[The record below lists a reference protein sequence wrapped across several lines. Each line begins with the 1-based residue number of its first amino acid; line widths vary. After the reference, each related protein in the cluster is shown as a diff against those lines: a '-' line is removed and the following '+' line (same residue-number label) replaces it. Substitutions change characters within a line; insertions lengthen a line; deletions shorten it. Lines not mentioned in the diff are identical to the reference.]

1 MPDQEVVKLEGMTL
15 EKLQIIIEAY
25 TKPYR
30 DELEKV
36 KKQTTATTVHVEQQ
50 TSRMA
55 SSFKKIAGVV
65 AAALSI
71 TAIVAFGKS
80 CIDLGSQLAEV
91 DNVIQQA
98 VPSMEGR
105 IDSFAK
111 NAIQQFGMSEIAAK
125 RYTGVFASMAR
136 GFKFSEESAASM
148 GISLTGLAADVAS
161 FYDTSQAEAFTK
173 LKSIFTGE
181 TETLKDLGIV
191 MTQTALDAYA
201 LENGYGKTTKAMSE
215 AEKVALRY
223 AFVQEKLRFA
233 QGDFARTSG
242 SWANQVRILSEQ
254 FNALKATI
262 GQGLINAFTPVIQV
276 INLVL
281 AKLQTLASYFKA
293 FTSALFGNAGGVGD
307 VSDAMGNAAG
317 ASGTV
322 ADNLGNA
329 AKSAKKL
336 KEYTLGIDELNVFNP
351 DDGDGG
357 DGTGGAGVGGVPD
370 FGNFSGELFSDVTIN
385 PAVEEAAQRLKG
397 ALDAIKIAADPTR
410 EALKRLWDEGF
421 AKLGDFIWTGLKDF
435 YHEFLVPLGKWTL
448 GTGIPMFADA
458 INNFLLR
465 VDWTKINK
473 ALRNFW
479 QALEPFAEKVGEGLL
494 KFFQDLLNVG
504 ASFINI
510 VVPGGLNG
518 IANAI
523 KRIDPEQAKAVGYGI
538 GIIATSVAALKITKN
553 TLDFFDKFKGVI
565 LAAGGASTFGIT
577 LTLSLVAA
585 TGLSWATALNLLDR
599 YENGTPEQKEEIEG
613 EWNKN
618 KNESVQKNK
627 WGMGSSYAQQSSATD
642 AYLNDNAYKKQ
653 FESIKHW
660 IEEGKK
666 IRQQEE
672 KDHSA
677 WLDGLNKNFQK
688 KWSEFEAWWD
698 NTGIPSWWE
707 KDVTPWFTAE
717 KWSGLYNNIKTS
729 LEKKWDETVAVWAS
743 GIQRWWESNVSPWF
757 TFERWSAIYESVKT
771 SLKNTWDNA
780 ASQWSGDISK
790 WWSESVSPW
799 FTVQKW
805 AELYETIKKQLKDA
819 WDNASETWKTDISTW
834 WNKNVAPWFTV
845 QKWSDLY
852 ETLKSQLKMKWDEA
866 SEAWK
871 NDIFTWWSD
880 DVSPWFTVQRWSE
893 LYQTVKKQ
901 LKDTWDTAA
910 GAWKTDISD
919 WWTNNVAPWFTLKQW
934 TDMMARVP
942 DAFRDIFKVA
952 VNAAREQLNRL
963 IDWLNDKFYVSFD
976 GLEVGGKEIFP
987 AFDVQL
993 FTIPHIP
1000 AFADGGVINS
1010 GQLFLANEAGP
1021 ELVGKYG
1028 SKSGVMNNKQIVD
1041 AVSEGVAVAVA
1052 NVMTAFQDSGSGEP
1066 TNINLVVDGRTLA
1079 TVQTNTQKRS
1089 GYSFRNVKT
1098 V

>member
-1 MPDQEVVKLEGMTL
+1 MTL

-65 AAALSI
+65 VAALSI

-148 GISLTGLAADVAS
+148 GITLTGLAADVAS

-254 FNALKATI
+254 FNALKAII

-336 KEYTLGIDELNVFNP
+336 KEYTLGIDELNVLNP

-370 FGNFSGELFSDVTIN
+370 FGNFSGELFSDVTVN
-385 PAVEEAAQRLKG
+385 PAVEEAAQRLKE
-397 ALDAIKIAADPTR
+397 ALDAIKIAAEPTR

-421 AKLGDFIWTGLKDF
+421 AKLGNFIWTGLKDF

-458 INNFLLR
+458 VNNFLLR
-465 VDWTKINK
+465 VNWPAIND

-479 QALEPFAEKVGEGLL
+479 RALEPFAEKVGEGILR
-494 KFFQDLLNVG
+494 FFHDLLDVG

-518 IANAI
+518 IAAALNSIDPVKAEQIGYALGVIATALIGLQTVGTVAGGIKTLGSAI
-523 KRIDPEQAKAVGYGI
+523 KTLPGAGLLAGLFGSGGFLI
-538 GIIATSVAALKITKN
+538 GLQNLARGLGGTGTASFDVIVVWFMELLNDSLDKLLPNWVTNFLGNLVA
-553 TLDFFDKFKGVI
+553 G
-565 LAAGGASTFGIT
+565 LAAGAVAGSWLPGLGTAAGAIIGGIVGALNGIEIDGKSILKIIGNKIFNWDTMQSLLQTAKDAFKRAFSGNEAWYEIGKDIILGIGAGISGAFAFLLEPIGDLLDWIVEGICSVFGIHSPAESMKPYGGYILLGIIEGFRNTFGEWAA
-577 LTLSLVAA
+577 SL
-585 TGLSWATALNLLDR
+585 N
-599 YENGTPEQKEEIEG
+599 
-613 EWNKN
+613 EWY
-618 KNESVQKNK
+618 
-627 WGMGSSYAQQSSATD
+627 SSYIS
-642 AYLNDNAYKKQ
+642 
-653 FESIKHW
+653 
-660 IEEGKK
+660 
-666 IRQQEE
+666 
-672 KDHSA
+672 
-677 WLDGLNKNFQK
+677 
-688 KWSEFEAWWD
+688 
-698 NTGIPSWWE
+698 
-707 KDVTPWFTAE
+707 PWFTAQ
-717 KWSGLYNNIKTS
+717 KWSDLYNTIKEQ
-729 LEKKWDETVAVWAS
+729 LKKTWDETVGA
-743 GIQRWWESNVSPWF
+743 
-757 TFERWSAIYESVKT
+757 
-771 SLKNTWDNA
+771 
-780 ASQWSGDISK
+780 
-790 WWSESVSPW
+790 
-799 FTVQKW
+799 
-805 AELYETIKKQLKDA
+805 
-819 WDNASETWKTDISTW
+819 WKTDISTW

>member
-1 MPDQEVVKLEGMTL
+1 MTL

-30 DELEKV
+30 DELDKV

-55 SSFKKIAGVV
+55 LSFKKIAGVV
-65 AAALSI
+65 AAVLNI
-71 TAIVAFGKS
+71 TDIVAFGKS

-105 IDSFAK
+105 IDLFAK

-148 GISLTGLAADVAS
+148 GITLTGLAADVAS

-223 AFVQEKLRFA
+223 AFVQDKLRFA

-242 SWANQVRILSEQ
+242 SWANQVRILNEQ

-276 INLVL
+276 TNLVL

-336 KEYTLGIDELNVFNP
+336 KEYTLGIDELNVLNP

-370 FGNFSGELFSDVTIN
+370 FGNFSGELFSDVTVN
-385 PAVEEAAQRLKG
+385 PAVEEAAQRLKE

-458 INNFLLR
+458 VNNFLLR
-465 VDWTKINK
+465 VNWPAIND

-479 QALEPFAEKVGEGLL
+479 RALEPFAEKVGEGLL
-494 KFFQDLLNVG
+494 KFFNDLLDVG
-504 ASFINI
+504 ASFINTI
-510 VVPGGLNG
+510 IPGGLNG
-518 IANAI
+518 IASAL
-523 KRIDPEQAKAVGYGI
+523 KKIDPDQAEAIGYGL
-538 GIIATSVAALKITKN
+538 GVIATSIAAFKVTKDILN
-553 TLDFFDKFKGVI
+553 FFDKLKGVV
-565 LAAGGASTFGIT
+565 LAAGGASTLGIT
-577 LTLSLVAA
+577 LTLSLIAA
-585 TGLSWATALNLLDR
+585 TGVSWAAALELLDR
-599 YENGTPEQKEEIEG
+599 YENGTPEDRAEIEG

-618 KNESVQKNK
+618 KYDSVQKNK
-627 WGMGSSYAQQSSATD
+627 WGMGSRYAQQSDATD
-642 AYLNDNAYKKQ
+642 AYFNDNAYKNQ

-666 IRQQEE
+666 IRLQEE
-672 KDHSA
+672 KDHSE
-677 WLDGLNKNFQK
+677 WLDGLNKNAQT
-688 KWSEFEAWWD
+688 KWNNFKTWWG
-698 NTGIPSWWE
+698 NTGISSWWE
-707 KDVTPWFTAE
+707 KDVSPWFTVE
-717 KWSGLYNNIKTS
+717 KWSGLFDNMKTS
-729 LEKKWDETVAVWAS
+729 LKKKWDETVSVWA
-743 GIQRWWESNVSPWF
+743 GDIQNWWNNNVSPWF
-757 TFERWSAIYESVKT
+757 TMEKWNTVYSNIKT
-771 SLKNTWDNA
+771 SLKNTWDNIVF
-780 ASQWSGDISK
+780 QWSGDISK
-790 WWSESVSPW
+790 WWGENVSPW
-799 FTVQKW
+799 FTADKW
-805 AELYETIKKQLKDA
+805 SDLYKTIKQELQKT
-819 WDNASETWKTDISTW
+819 WDQTAEEWATNISNW
-834 WNKNVAPWFTV
+834 WNKNVSPWFTI

-852 ETLKSQLKMKWDEA
+852 ETIKAQLRQKWNDTSEEWRTNLSEWWTNDVSSWFTLKKWLDLYDSVKTSLKTKWDETVKN
-866 SEAWK
+866 WK
-871 NDIFTWWSD
+871 TDLSNWWNN
-880 DVSPWFTVQRWSE
+880 DVSPWFTLE
-893 LYQTVKKQ
+893 
-901 LKDTWDTAA
+901 
-910 GAWKTDISD
+910 
-919 WWTNNVAPWFTLKQW
+919 QW
-934 TDMMARVP
+934 MKMMNKVP
-942 DAFRDIFKVA
+942 EAFGEIFKGA
-952 VNAAREQLNRL
+952 VNAAREQLNKL
-963 IDWLNDKFYVSFD
+963 IDWVNDKLHISF
-976 GLEVGGKEIFP
+976 GGIELGDKEIP
-987 AFDVQL
+987 GFDFQL

-1000 AFADGGVINS
+1000 AFATGGFPEDG
-1010 GQLFLANEAGP
+1010 LFFANHN
-1021 ELVGKYG
+1021 ELVGGFKG
-1028 SKSGVMNNKQIVD
+1028 RT
-1041 AVSEGVAVAVA
+1041 AVA
-1052 NVMTAFQDSGSGEP
+1052 NNDQITEGIKQAVIEGMIEVMSQYSGNEE
-1066 TNINLVVDGRTLA
+1066 NVVIETHVDMDGRTIVKQSDKVA
-1079 TVQTNTQKRS
+1079 RRGGFN
-1089 GYSFRNVKT
+1089 FRNPSPART
-1098 V
+1098 

>member
-1 MPDQEVVKLEGMTL
+1 MTL

-65 AAALSI
+65 AEALSI

-148 GISLTGLAADVAS
+148 GITLTGLAADVAS

-181 TETLKDLGIV
+181 SETLKDLGIV

-201 LENGYGKTTKAMSE
+201 LENGYGKTIKAMSE

-293 FTSALFGNAGGVGD
+293 FTSALFGNAGGGGD
-307 VSDAMGNAAG
+307 VSDAMENAAG

-336 KEYTLGIDELNVFNP
+336 KEYTLGIDELNVLNP

-370 FGNFSGELFSDVTIN
+370 FGNFSGELFSDVTVN
-385 PAVEEAAQRLKG
+385 PAVEEAAQRLKE

-458 INNFLLR
+458 VNNFLLR
-465 VDWTKINK
+465 VNWPAIND

-479 QALEPFAEKVGEGLL
+479 RALEPFAEKVGEGLL
-494 KFFQDLLNVG
+494 KFFNDLLDVG
-504 ASFINI
+504 ASFINTI
-510 VVPGGLNG
+510 IPGGLNG
-518 IANAI
+518 IASAL
-523 KRIDPEQAKAVGYGI
+523 KKIDPDQAEAIGYGL
-538 GIIATSVAALKITKN
+538 GVIATSIAAFKVTKDILN
-553 TLDFFDKFKGVI
+553 FFDKLKGVV

-577 LTLSLVAA
+577 LTLSLIAA
-585 TGLSWATALNLLDR
+585 TGVSWAAALELLDR
-599 YENGTPEQKEEIEG
+599 YENGTPEARAEIEG

-618 KNESVQKNK
+618 KNDSVQKNK
-627 WGMGSSYAQQSSATD
+627 WGMGSRYAQQSSATD

-666 IRQQEE
+666 IRLQEG
-672 KDHSA
+672 KDLFE
-677 WLDGLNKNFQK
+677 WLDGLNKNAQT
-688 KWSEFEAWWD
+688 KWNDFKTWWG
-698 NTGIPSWWE
+698 NTGISSWWE
-707 KDVTPWFTAE
+707 KDVSPWFTVE
-717 KWSGLYNNIKTS
+717 KWSGLFDNMKTS
-729 LEKKWDETVAVWAS
+729 LKKKWDETVSVWT
-743 GIQRWWESNVSPWF
+743 GDIQNWWNNNVSPWF
-757 TFERWSAIYESVKT
+757 TLEKWNTVYSNIKT
-771 SLKNTWDNA
+771 SLKTTWDNTV
-780 ASQWSGDISK
+780 SQWSGDISK
-790 WWSESVSPW
+790 WWGENVSPW
-799 FTVQKW
+799 FTADKW
-805 AELYETIKKQLKDA
+805 SDLYKTIKQELEKT
-819 WDNASETWKTDISTW
+819 WDQTTGEWATNISNW
-834 WNKNVAPWFTV
+834 WNKNVLPWFTI

-852 ETLKSQLKMKWDEA
+852 ETIKTQLRQKWNDT
-866 SEAWK
+866 SEEWRT
-871 NDIFTWWSD
+871 NLSEWWTN
-880 DVSPWFTVQRWSE
+880 DVSPWFTLKKWLD
-893 LYQTVKKQ
+893 LYDSVKTS
-901 LKDTWDTAA
+901 LKTKWDETLMN
-910 GAWKTDISD
+910 WKTDLSN
-919 WWTNNVAPWFTLKQW
+919 WWNNDVSPWFTLEQW
-934 TDMMARVP
+934 MKMMNKVP
-942 DAFRDIFKVA
+942 EAFGEIFKGA
-952 VNAAREQLNRL
+952 VNAAREQLNKL
-963 IDWLNDKFYVSFD
+963 IDWVNDKFHISF
-976 GLEVGGKEIFP
+976 GGIELGDIEIP
-987 AFDVQL
+987 GFDFQL
-993 FTIPHIP
+993 ITIPHIP
-1000 AFADGGVINS
+1000 AFSTGGFPEDG
-1010 GQLFLANEAGP
+1010 LFFANHN
-1021 ELVGKYG
+1021 ELVGGFKG
-1028 SKSGVMNNKQIVD
+1028 RT
-1041 AVSEGVAVAVA
+1041 AVA
-1052 NVMTAFQDSGSGEP
+1052 NNDQITEGIKQAVIEGMIEVMSQYSGNEE
-1066 TNINLVVDGRTLA
+1066 NVVIETHVDMDGRTIVKQSDKVA
-1079 TVQTNTQKRS
+1079 RRGGFN
-1089 GYSFRNVKT
+1089 FRNPSPART
-1098 V
+1098 